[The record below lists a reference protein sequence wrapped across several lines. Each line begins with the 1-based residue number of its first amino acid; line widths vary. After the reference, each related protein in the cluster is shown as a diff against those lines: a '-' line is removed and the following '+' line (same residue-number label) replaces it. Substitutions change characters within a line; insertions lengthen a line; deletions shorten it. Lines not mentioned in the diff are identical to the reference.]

1 MGSAQLHSTPAAA
14 LAAVLGIIPGMA
26 ITLGQ
31 G

>member
-1 MGSAQLHSTPAAA
+1 MGSAQLHSTPAAV
-14 LAAVLGIIPGMA
+14 LAAGIIPGMA